1 MNKQLFKKNALNLH
15 KNSETLSHLSN
26 NLLLTSTTPSSSA
39 SRPYVLGIEGKSQ
52 EDGISFPPGFQARI

>member
-39 SRPYVLGIEGKSQ
+39 
-52 EDGISFPPGFQARI
+52 